1 MTFKAKLQQARLELE
16 LAKRERDADPLLPL
30 VAAAVSG
37 FEAVSTTAVLTMV
50 GLRPTTGNARK
61 VARSMRT
68 LRYVPIK
75 NRRMPPGG
83 WTDTLCRGWA
93 KSPRRQKSARVS
105 SFRNGVLGQEILAA
119 GTVCRPTVESVP

>member
-1 MTFKAKLQQARLELE
+1 MTFKAKLQKAKVQLAQAD
-16 LAKRERDADPLLPL
+16 AERDADPLLPL

-68 LRYVPIK
+68 LRYVPIVS
-75 NRRMPPGG
+75 RLFPPGG
-83 WTDTLCRGWA
+83 AASSACRGWA
-93 KSPRRQKSARVS
+93 KSPLREKNRRVS
-105 SFRNGVLGQEILAA
+105 PSHGGIVDRQAFA
-119 GTVCRPTVESVP
+119 GGAVCPPTVECGT